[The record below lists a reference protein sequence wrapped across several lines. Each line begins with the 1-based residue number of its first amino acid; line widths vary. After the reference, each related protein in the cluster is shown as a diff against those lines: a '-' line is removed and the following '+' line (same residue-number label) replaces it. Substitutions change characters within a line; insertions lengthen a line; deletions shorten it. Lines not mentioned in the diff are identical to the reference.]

1 MTLSVLL
8 LLALLTGLL
17 FLLARD
23 HPKAHGRLPPGPR
36 PLPFFGNLLQMGR
49 RGLLKYILRLRDK
62 YGDVVTVY
70 LGQRPVVM
78 LCGIETIREALLG
91 QSEAFSGRGKIAV
104 LDQTFQGYG
113 VIFSNGECWK
123 TLRQFSLAT
132 LRHFGK
138 GKRSVEMLIQ
148 EEAQCLVEEL
158 RKSQGVF
165 QDPVFFFHS
174 ITANIIFSV
183 VFGKR
188 FAYRDPEFL
197 KLLDKFYQ
205 TFSLCSNFSSQMFE
219 FFSNIVKYIPGA
231 HRQIY
236 RNLEDVKVF
245 IGRSVEKHRETLE
258 PSDPRDF
265 IDTFL
270 LRMEEEKSDPN
281 SQFHQQNLITTVLS
295 LLFAGTETVSTT
307 LHYGFLLL
315 LKYPHITER
324 VHREI
329 DQVIGSHRLP
339 VLDDRTKMPYTD
351 SVIHEIQRFGN
362 LIPMGAPHMVTEDI
376 QFRGY
381 FIPKGTEVF
390 PILSSA
396 LNDPCYFESPH
407 TFNPD
412 HFLDA
417 NGALKKN
424 EAFIPFSLGKRI
436 CLGEGIARME
446 LFLFF
451 TTILQNFSLDSPV
464 ASEDIDITPQEEGLG
479 RVSPNYQI
487 RFLSRRG
494 G

>member
-1 MTLSVLL
+1 MEGDWRHECSKAPASPDPT
-8 LLALLTGLL
+8 L
-17 FLLARD
+17 FLWT
-23 HPKAHGRLPPGPR
+23 
-36 PLPFFGNLLQMGR
+36 Q
-49 RGLLKYILRLRDK
+49 
-62 YGDVVTVY
+62 
-70 LGQRPVVM
+70 
-78 LCGIETIREALLG
+78 
-91 QSEAFSGRGKIAV
+91 
-104 LDQTFQGYG
+104 
-113 VIFSNGECWK
+113 
-123 TLRQFSLAT
+123 
-132 LRHFGK
+132 
-138 GKRSVEMLIQ
+138 
-148 EEAQCLVEEL
+148 
-158 RKSQGVF
+158 
-165 QDPVFFFHS
+165 
-174 ITANIIFSV
+174 
-183 VFGKR
+183 
-188 FAYRDPEFL
+188 
-197 KLLDKFYQ
+197 
-205 TFSLCSNFSSQMFE
+205 
-219 FFSNIVKYIPGA
+219 
-231 HRQIY
+231 
-236 RNLEDVKVF
+236 
-245 IGRSVEKHRETLE
+245 
-258 PSDPRDF
+258 
-265 IDTFL
+265 
-270 LRMEEEKSDPN
+270 EKSDPN